1 MKFYSA
7 MILAKKE
14 GNIYRE
20 YNNQFDSLTDNFRK
34 ALKKHRPLEKN
45 SLRGNHT
52 TLWQMI

>member
-1 MKFYSA
+1 

-20 YNNQFDSLTDNFRK
+20 YNNQFDFLTDNFRK

-45 SLRGNHT
+45 SVRGNHT
-52 TLWQMI
+52 TLWQTI